1 MGSRSCE
8 QLTWIFEENLGPDR
22 GFSTGPI
29 EAIGRFGEL
38 TLGEAACDTCPDE
51 RRWQLFDAG
60 RCDQPRVMERV
71 VLSRLGLD
79 VAERAAEGAEL
90 KLRFG
95 SKRRSGQAV
104 GDERSSAQV
113 SAAPL
118 LSSVSVV
125 FRVVR
130 PTFRWRLKRS
140 RSPRTFRL
148 IRTRLRAWGE
158 EFQCIAR

>member
-1 MGSRSCE
+1 
-8 QLTWIFEENLGPDR
+8 
-22 GFSTGPI
+22 
-29 EAIGRFGEL
+29 
-38 TLGEAACDTCPDE
+38 
-51 RRWQLFDAG
+51 
-60 RCDQPRVMERV
+60 MERV

-148 IRTRLRAWGE
+148 IRTRLRAWGK
-158 EFQCIAR
+158 EFQCVAR